1 MSKKKQKRRPAD
13 QYQLPP
19 KAERARQAAARLA
32 DFKPRPPLPQ
42 LRVIWGCIGLGA
54 LCVGMALAFWL
65 PSRSLVEDLR
75 SRGVTVAATV
85 VDVDT
90 KPKYVKVRFAQGPK
104 RGTTVNLSEIAGM
117 LPDAHSGDSMQVTY
131 DPKDPS
137 RSLVRNWVME
147 PPANLPTYGTSA
159 LAVFFLSGSVA
170 VTIRRRWILRTW
182 PPESSASDPKH
193 PQKPGTKSDRL
204 TKP

>member
-1 MSKKKQKRRPAD
+1 MSKKKKKRRPAD

-19 KAERARQAAARLA
+19 NVERARQAAAGRA
-32 DFKPRPPLPQ
+32 DFKPRPPLPPW
-42 LRVIWGCIGLGA
+42 RVIWACIGFVA
-54 LCVGMALAFWL
+54 LCVGMALVFWL

-90 KPKYVKVRFAQGPK
+90 KPKYVKVRFAQGPR
-104 RGTTVNLSEIAGM
+104 RGTTVKLSEIAGM

-131 DPKDPS
+131 DPNDPS
-137 RSLVRNWVME
+137 RSLDHSWVMA
-147 PPANLPTYGTSA
+147 PPANLPLYGVSA
-159 LAVFFLSGSVA
+159 LAAFFLSGA
-170 VTIRRRWILRTW
+170 VVLTLRRRWILRTW
-182 PPESSASDPKH
+182 PPESPVSDPEH
-193 PQKPGTKSDRL
+193 PQKAGTKSVRL